1 LPHLTNRKK
10 RGIIEMKKFMR
21 TMAMVIA
28 MVLTI
33 GSTALADT
41 YSYEDYERAEG
52 GFFVDHYHG
61 DTVSVLLYEF
71 AQDDISIAGITCY
84 YKFYCVGGN
93 TFILSEDLTE
103 YEGDMVFKYQSIDA
117 EPIDYIDRNP
127 INVWEFS
134 IKPGTYDFSYV
145 NSHGSDG
152 QWNTLNSDFT
162 VFPQSGQ
169 EYGDEITVEAG
180 DTVRVYIWH
189 QGYIDGDQ
197 TNGAGEKDQAF
208 RAEYLPK
215 FQEWARENEKNV
227 QERMQQSA
235 GPEETVQAGGS
246 TDSNESSA
254 VGSREGQ
261 GQEIAESQATG
272 SSEQAVQGQ
281 AEGNRQEAVGST
293 TVTTTITEEKKSNK
307 GLVIGCGIG
316 LLVLVIIGI
325 LLAKKK

>member
-1 LPHLTNRKK
+1 MRFMTK
-10 RGIIEMKKFMR
+10 IMKFIATLSMI
-21 TMAMVIA
+21 TLMV
-28 MVLTI
+28 
-33 GSTALADT
+33 GSTVMAAEGT

-93 TFILSEDLTE
+93 TFVLSEDLTE

-117 EPIDYIDRNP
+117 EPIAKIDNNN

-134 IKPGTYDFSYV
+134 IKPGTYDFGYV
-145 NSHGSDG
+145 NSHSLDG

-162 VFPQSGQ
+162 VFPQPEQ

-180 DTVRVYIWH
+180 DTVRVYLWH
-189 QGYIDGDQ
+189 QGYIDGDA

-215 FQEWARENEKNV
+215 FQEWSRENEKNI
-227 QERMQQSA
+227 QTTKQQSA
-235 GPEETVQAGGS
+235 GPEEVISVTV
-246 TDSNESSA
+246 ESSENA
-254 VGSREGQ
+254 VT
-261 GQEIAESQATG
+261 ESSQ
-272 SSEQAVQGQ
+272 SIE
-281 AEGNRQEAVGST
+281 EST
-293 TVTTTITEEKKSNK
+293 TPSSTEETIVTTPSQEETQTPEPVEEKKSIPL
-307 GLVIGCGIG
+307 GTIFGGIG
-316 LLVLVIIGI
+316 ALLVLIIVGFVFT
-325 LLAKKK
+325 KKK

>member
-1 LPHLTNRKK
+1 
-10 RGIIEMKKFMR
+10 MKKFMR

-71 AQDDISIAGITCY
+71 AQDDVSIAGITCY

-117 EPIDYIDRNP
+117 EPIAKIDNNN

-134 IKPGTYDFSYV
+134 IKPGTYDFKYS
-145 NSHGSDG
+145 NRLGLDG
-152 QWNTLNSDFT
+152 QWVTLDSNFEPEDK
-162 VFPQSGQ
+162 GG
-169 EYGDEITVEAG
+169 YGEEITVEEG
-180 DTVRVYIWH
+180 DTVRVYIFH
-189 QGYIDGDQ
+189 QGYIDGDCS
-197 TNGAGEKDQAF
+197 NGPGEKDQAF

-227 QERMQQSA
+227 QTTKQQSA
-235 GPEETVQAGGS
+235 EPEEVISVTV
-246 TDSNESSA
+246 DSSENAVTESSQ
-254 VGSREGQ
+254 SIE
-261 GQEIAESQATG
+261 E
-272 SSEQAVQGQ
+272 
-281 AEGNRQEAVGST
+281 ST
-293 TVTTTITEEKKSNK
+293 TPSSTEETIVTTPSQEETQTPETVEEKKSIPL
-307 GLVIGCGIG
+307 GTVFGGIG
-316 LLVLVIIGI
+316 ALIVLIIVGFVFT
-325 LLAKKK
+325 KKK